1 LEDRHIRL
9 ACIASSWP
17 DYDTL
22 TSIDNIAQ
30 FPSNTNDYISIML
43 LVNASLLNLALV
55 TTAAAIN
62 LPRPEGRHGT
72 GSSQAMLV
80 DHSRRDPYAAAAGI
94 TQDRKLMVSSFY
106 PVALREQCL
115 DLPSPYMPATTAA
128 FLDTEYGAYGIPNN
142 TFASFDLIQCKPR
155 GRLSLRNQYFPTVL
169 FSPGLGN
176 SRLLYG
182 AMAQSLASEGF
193 NVVTIDHPYDADI
206 VEYEDGS
213 TVLAAEIDSDEQ
225 IVAAL
230 AVRVQDVSFVIDQLQ
245 VKATAEKLFSGRLC
259 AKNEQYTI
267 FGHSLGGATAAA
279 ATLSDKRL
287 NGAINLD
294 GTFFGDLL
302 SKGAPKPLMILS
314 HDGKN
319 LTTDD
324 SWSSA
329 WNATQKVIKV
339 ALTIGDTAHGSYS
352 DLPLI
357 ADALGLPEV
366 ARKQLD
372 PFVGALPGT
381 YVRGVV
387 AQLVKQFT
395 AFVRCESKNPL
406 PRLEDAKYK
415 YVSVL
420 EESKKQQKCK

>member
-1 LEDRHIRL
+1 
-9 ACIASSWP
+9 
-17 DYDTL
+17 
-22 TSIDNIAQ
+22 
-30 FPSNTNDYISIML
+30 ML
-43 LVNASLLNLALV
+43 LVNTSLLGLILAA
-55 TTAAAIN
+55 TTAAIN
-62 LPRPEGRHGT
+62 LPRPEGRYGT

-80 DHSRRDPYAAAAGI
+80 DHFRGDPFAAAAGI
-94 TQDRKLMVSSFY
+94 KQVRKLMVSSFY

-115 DLPSPYMPATTAA
+115 DLPSPYMPETTAA
-128 FLDTEYGAYGIPNN
+128 FLDAEYGAYGIPNN

-155 GRLSLRNQYFPTVL
+155 GRPSVRNQPFPTVL

-176 SRLLYG
+176 SRLLYS

-193 NVVTIDHPYDADI
+193 NVITIDHPYDADI
-206 VEYEDGS
+206 VEFEDGS
-213 TVLAAEIDSDEQ
+213 TVLAADIDSDEQ

-230 AVRVQDVSFVIDQLQ
+230 DVRVQDVSFVIDQLQ
-245 VKATAEKLFSGRLC
+245 VKGTRQKLFGGRLC
-259 AKNEQYTI
+259 AKDEQYTI

-279 ATLSDKRL
+279 ATLADKRL

-294 GTFFGDLL
+294 GTFFGATM
-302 SKGAPKPLMILS
+302 SKGASKPLMILS

-324 SWSSA
+324 SWSST
-329 WNATQKVIKV
+329 WNATQKATKV
-339 ALTIGDTAHGSYS
+339 AVTIEDTAHGSYS

-357 ADALGLPEV
+357 ADALGLPEDL
-366 ARKQLD
+366 RRQLD

-395 AFVRCESKNPL
+395 AFVRCESKNLL
-406 PRLEDAKYK
+406 PRLEDAKYRH
-415 YVSVL
+415 VSVL
-420 EESKKQQKCK
+420 EESKKPQNCK

>member
-1 LEDRHIRL
+1 LL
-9 ACIASSWP
+9 PGWP
-17 DYDTL
+17 DHNIL
-22 TSIDNIAQ
+22 TSIDNINQ
-30 FPSNTNDYISIML
+30 FASNTNGLNSIML

-55 TTAAAIN
+55 TSAAAIN
-62 LPRPEGRHGT
+62 LPVPEGRYGT

-80 DHSRRDPYAAAAGI
+80 DHSRRDPHAAAAGI
-94 TQDRKLMVSSFY
+94 KQDRRLMVSSFY
-106 PVALREQCL
+106 PVAVREQCL
-115 DLPSPYMPATTAA
+115 DIPSPYMPPTTAA

-142 TFASFDLIQCKPR
+142 TFASFNLIQCRPR
-155 GRLSLRNQYFPTVL
+155 RRLSLRNQLFPTVL

-176 SRLLYG
+176 SRLLYS

-206 VEYEDGS
+206 VEFEDGS

-230 AVRVQDVSFVIDQLQ
+230 DVRVQDVSFVVDQLQ
-245 VKATAEKLFSGRLC
+245 VKATAQKLFSGRPC
-259 AKNEQYTI
+259 AENEQYTI

-294 GTFFGDLL
+294 GTFSGALL
-302 SKGAPKPLMILS
+302 SRGARKPLMILS

-329 WNATQKVIKV
+329 WNATQKVTKV

-357 ADALGLPEV
+357 ADALCLPKD
-366 ARKQLD
+366 ARKQLN

-395 AFVRCESKNPL
+395 AFVRCESEDLL
-406 PRLEDAKYK
+406 PRLEDVQYK

-420 EESKKQQKCK
+420 EESKKQQKCR